1 MKTFA
6 FRLERILQWRI
17 TSLKTEEMRI
27 EKLRLSQELARVEN
41 EKLEQ
46 ALLRAKQSTGN
57 QTLVKGADLNA
68 LDSYTM
74 RLARELGLAN
84 KKMSSLSEAIAKQML
99 VVTNCDR
106 NVRLLERL
114 RDRRREEWQIEMNRE
129 LDALSA
135 DFSEGRWLRRRQD
148 AQRLGGSGQC

>member
-27 EKLRLSQELARVEN
+27 EKIRFRLELARVEN
-41 EKLEQ
+41 EKLVQ
-46 ALLRAKQSTGN
+46 VLLRAKQSTGN
-57 QTLVKGADLNA
+57 QTPVKGADLHA
-68 LDSYTM
+68 LDSYTI
-74 RLARELGLAN
+74 RLAAEIALAE
-84 KKMSSLSEAIAKQML
+84 KKMSALSDAIEKQML
-99 VVTNCDR
+99 VVSDCDR

-114 RDRRREEWQIEMNRE
+114 RDRRREDWQTEMNRE

-135 DFSEGRWLRRRQD
+135 DFSGGRWLRGRRD
-148 AQRLGGSGQC
+148 AQRLGGSA

>member
-17 TSLKTEEMRI
+17 ASLKTEEMRI
-27 EKLRLSQELARVEN
+27 EKLRFSLELASMDN
-41 EKLEQ
+41 QKLVQ
-46 ALLRAKQSTGN
+46 ALLRAKQSAGN
-57 QTLVKGADLNA
+57 QTLVKGADLHA
-68 LDSYTM
+68 LDSYTI
-74 RLARELGLAN
+74 RLAKEIALAN

-99 VVTNCDR
+99 VVSNCDR

-114 RDRRREEWQIEMNRE
+114 RGRRQEEWQIEMNRE

-135 DFSEGRWLRRRQD
+135 DFSGGRWLRGRRD
-148 AQRLGGSGQC
+148 AQRLGGSA